1 MNRIPIHDASAPVAC
16 TITAD
21 EIPARLQLLASLRAA
36 VAGVTRTDAGLRI
49 SFPRTTAVE
58 ADVREFATAEQRC
71 CQFWGFAVDADRIG
85 IVLHWDGPPAVSG
98 LLDQLFGY
106 FTGTNEISMIANVL

>member
-21 EIPARLQLLASLRAA
+21 EIPGRLELLASLRAA
-36 VAGVTRTDAGLRI
+36 VAGVTRTDAGLRL
-49 SFPRTTAVE
+49 SFPRSTAAE
-58 ADVREFATAEQRC
+58 ADVREFATAEKRC
-71 CQFWGFAVDADRIG
+71 CQFWGFAVDVDRTA
-85 IVLHWDGPPAVSG
+85 IVLHWDGPPTVSG

-106 FTGTNEISMIANVL
+106 FTGTDDISMIANFL